1 MENQTA
7 SIKANKSNSPYSF
20 RNRISGGP
28 AAADMTR
35 IPIETE
41 TIRLA
46 QLLKLANVVQDGA
59 EAKFRIVNGEITV
72 NGAVETRRGRKLRH
86 GDRVEFAGETYE
98 VVSPDPSSLSEH
110 S

>member
-1 MENQTA
+1 
-7 SIKANKSNSPYSF
+7 
-20 RNRISGGP
+20 
-28 AAADMTR
+28 MTR

-46 QLLKLANVVQDGA
+46 QLLKLVNVVQDGA

-86 GDRVEFAGETYE
+86 GDRVGFAEETYE
-98 VVSPDPSSLSEH
+98 IVSPNPSSLSEQ